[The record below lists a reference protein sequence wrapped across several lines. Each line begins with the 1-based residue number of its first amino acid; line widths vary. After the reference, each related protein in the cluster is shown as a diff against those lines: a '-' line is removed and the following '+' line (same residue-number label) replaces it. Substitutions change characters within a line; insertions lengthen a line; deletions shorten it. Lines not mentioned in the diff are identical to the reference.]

1 MKFFKKTIEPKI
13 ATAVSAVL
21 HAKVFSTHRMTYG
34 EINYVCAVITDRG
47 KFIVRIFGYKD
58 KPEPGKLEW
67 IEKQLVK
74 HRISHAKLIY
84 YSRSSKY
91 FPYGFMISEFVDG
104 LGGWEAI
111 KQGKQTLAQSYIST
125 GSILR
130 KIHNI
135 KLKKFSQGNGDYSD
149 FLAMEIKSVRAK
161 LKDLISKKVIDDKP
175 VKETIAAIK
184 DSLEPYNK
192 TFRPVLLHAD
202 ASRENSI
209 LTKDDRFILV
219 DWDNA
224 WSGIWLWDYI
234 EMSWWWLFPPVWT
247 PAKKRIAKKAFFKGY
262 GKITLTPK
270 AFNDIERGLH
280 LIKSVEKL
288 HYYYF
293 DRKEIKNFRIVK
305 KILFKILSSN
315 DPSKD

>member
-1 MKFFKKTIEPKI
+1 MKFFKKSIEPKI
-13 ATAVSAVL
+13 KTAVSAVL
-21 HAKVFSTHRMTYG
+21 HTSVFSMKRMTYG
-34 EINYVCAVITDRG
+34 EINYVCAVTTDKG
-47 KFIVRIFGYKD
+47 KFIVRVFGYKD

-74 HRISHAKLIY
+74 HRIPHAKLIY
-84 YSRSSKY
+84 YSRSSEY

-111 KQGKQTLAQSYIST
+111 KQGKQTLARSYTAT
-125 GSILR
+125 GNILR

-135 KLKKFSQGNGDYSD
+135 KLKKFGQGNGEYSD
-149 FLAMEIKSVRAK
+149 FLAMEMESIYAK
-161 LKDLISKKVIDDKP
+161 LRALVLKKMIDARTADI
-175 VKETIAAIK
+175 TIAQIEK
-184 DSLEPYNK
+184 SLEPYNK

-209 LTKDDRFILV
+209 LTKDGKFILI

-234 EMSWWWLFPPVWT
+234 EISWWWLFPPVWPT
-247 PAKKRIAKKAFFKGY
+247 AKKRIAKKAFFKGY
-262 GKITLTPK
+262 GKITVSPK
-270 AFNDIERGLH
+270 KFVDIEHGLH

-293 DRKEIKNFRIVK
+293 DRKEMKNVNVVK
-305 KILFKILSSN
+305 KILLKLLKQGSE
-315 DPSKD
+315 